1 MKTLEKTIPGVQI
14 WNIGIIL
21 VKQFINCPYYNVKY
35 TIFLLTKN
43 KKMSQ
48 VIRGLMSQVKRYEAD
63 VNMKYNNIDT
73 KN

>member
-43 KKMSQ
+43 KKMPQ
-48 VIRGLMSQVKRYEAD
+48 VIKRYEAD